1 MAETAAS
8 LTEDQIEQLL
18 QEAEARLTAKT
29 SAQNATSLTKPA
41 KLDVAKTSSSTQPT
55 KPATAAEEAV
65 AKEPTPSSEL
75 VFNIPPPR
83 VPKKDRATKTD
94 VGASWYNLPRTDL
107 TPQLK
112 RDLQLLK
119 MRDVLD
125 SKRHYKKD
133 NSRGIPEYSHV
144 GTMVE
149 GRTEYFTNRVTKKDK
164 KRTLLESVMDQ
175 EKSTQRFKSKY
186 GQIQEAKT
194 SGKKGHYKKM
204 MQKRYGSKN

>member
-18 QEAEARLTAKT
+18 QEAEARLAAKA

-41 KLDVAKTSSSTQPT
+41 KLDVAKASSSAQPAKT
-55 KPATAAEEAV
+55 STTEEAV

-75 VFNIPPPR
+75 VLHIPPPR
-83 VPKKDRATKTD
+83 VSKKDRATKTD
-94 VGASWYNLPRTDL
+94 AGASWYNLPRTDL

-144 GTMVE
+144 GTMIE

-175 EKSTQRFKSKY
+175 ENSTKRFKSKY

-204 MQKRYGSKN
+204 MQKRYGSKK

>member
-18 QEAEARLTAKT
+18 QEAEARLAAKA

-41 KLDVAKTSSSTQPT
+41 KLDVAKPSSSTQLAKAAP
-55 KPATAAEEAV
+55 AAEEA
-65 AKEPTPSSEL
+65 
-75 VFNIPPPR
+75 
-83 VPKKDRATKTD
+83 
-94 VGASWYNLPRTDL
+94 
-107 TPQLK
+107 LK

-144 GTMVE
+144 GTMIE

-175 EKSTQRFKSKY
+175 ENSTKRFKSKY

-204 MQKRYGSKN
+204 MQKRYGSKK